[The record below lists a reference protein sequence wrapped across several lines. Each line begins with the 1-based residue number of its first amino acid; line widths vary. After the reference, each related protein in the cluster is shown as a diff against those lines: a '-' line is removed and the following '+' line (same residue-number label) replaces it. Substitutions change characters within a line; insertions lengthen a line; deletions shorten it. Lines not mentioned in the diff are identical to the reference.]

1 MANAIAVPA
10 PAPTISL
17 GKLVR
22 FAAKALGLVLMITGV
37 MAILGTTAL
46 CGLTVY
52 GAKWLA
58 DQLPVLDGPGYDG
71 TSAETAMVVQAMNER
86 GLVQSMPLI
95 IVTQGARDI
104 GMKGRP
110 VAFEDPQTKTRAAVD
125 VFLHINIQGG
135 DHPGEKGHRGHLEGA
150 LPLPGGGIGRAP
162 GP

>member
-71 TSAETAMVVQAMNER
+71 TSAETAMVVQAMNESEGVSLEYAWVDTHLPFSTYLIQSLTFEGGR
-86 GLVQSMPLI
+86 TYDVLLVDPLFGDPRE
-95 IVTQGARDI
+95 VWFDI
-104 GMKGRP
+104 TDWYG
-110 VAFEDPQTKTRAAVD
+110 VW
-125 VFLHINIQGG
+125 
-135 DHPGEKGHRGHLEGA
+135 
-150 LPLPGGGIGRAP
+150 
-162 GP
+162 